1 MSEYT
6 SKVAKN
12 YDKTLYPFLNSI
24 RKKTVE
30 IAKKFEAKKIA
41 DLCCGTGNQLKY
53 FKKEGFN
60 DIIGVD
66 LSQNMANIA
75 KTGNYKIDCKLED
88 ATNTSLESDFYDLV
102 NISFALHEKNLETQQ
117 GIIKEA
123 KRILKNGGYLTITD
137 YYFGKGSFFL
147 GKIGSTFIEA
157 LVGGEHYA
165 NFKHYKQ
172 LGGMDY
178 LFPDNQPI
186 YKASFYM
193 AAVQLRIYQ
202 ISK

>member
-6 SKVAKN
+6 EKVAKN
-12 YDKTLYPFLNSI
+12 YDKLLYPILDKI

-53 FKKEGFN
+53 FKKEGFK

-66 LSQNMANIA
+66 LSEEMTSMA
-75 KTGNYKIDCKLED
+75 KVGNNKVNCIVED
-88 ATNTSLESDFYDLV
+88 AANTSLESDYYDLV
-102 NISFALHEKNLETQQ
+102 NISFALHEKNFETQQ

-123 KRILKNGGYLTITD
+123 KRILKNGGYLVITD
-137 YYFGKGSFFL
+137 YNFGKGAFFL
-147 GKIGSTFIEA
+147 GKIGSTFVEA

-165 NFKHYKQ
+165 NFKYYKQ
-172 LGGMDY
+172 HGGMDY
-178 LFPDNQPI
+178 LLPDNQPV
-186 YKASFYM
+186 YKVSFIMGSVETRAYKI
-193 AAVQLRIYQ
+193 L
-202 ISK
+202 K